1 MGSSC
6 FGKATALFFF
16 FCFVVFG
23 VCVFFPVPTL
33 WGFFFFFFDSSRH
46 LPKLNLKHLWHHPE
60 KNKHV
65 TSVFNNYLQH
75 KNEHKQGLAFTL
87 FFLFK
92 PSACQR
98 GWAIS
103 TAPRSSHRSAV
114 PGQGCSS
121 AAPTDPQAAA
131 NFPSPWHSRG
141 ITSRREVFCI
151 F

>member
-1 MGSSC
+1 M
-6 FGKATALFFF
+6 
-16 FCFVVFG
+16 
-23 VCVFFPVPTL
+23 
-33 WGFFFFFFDSSRH
+33 
-46 LPKLNLKHLWHHPE
+46 
-60 KNKHV
+60 
-65 TSVFNNYLQH
+65 FNNYLQH

-121 AAPTDPQAAA
+121 AAPTGPQ
-131 NFPSPWHSRG
+131 PPPISPPHGTAEGSHPGARCFVFFNKVCNPMDTQNKTALRKQFHKLISVRG
-141 ITSRREVFCI
+141 GEGEEGRKSLYKCITLPQLMRRGRGGHV
-151 F
+151 